1 VQEPIDTERI
11 STLAEAAKVAPLHLL
26 RVRAG
31 ADIER
36 RIVADLIATAMEGG
50 PAGPEVLSELGL
62 LGRTLVVV
70 ALGVLNAR
78 TDGEPRLRRPQTEDR
93 RCVGTAH
100 VGCCARVSG
109 RSAR

>member
-11 STLAEAAKVAPLHLL
+11 SALAEAAKVASLHML

-50 PAGPEVLSELGL
+50 PPGL
-62 LGRTLVVV
+62 
-70 ALGVLNAR
+70 
-78 TDGEPRLRRPQTEDR
+78 
-93 RCVGTAH
+93 RC
-100 VGCCARVSG
+100 
-109 RSAR
+109 